1 MQPKNI
7 VSKPPFSRYWVQTV
21 DYVVDEG
28 VQIHG
33 GMGFSEETLVSRAY
47 RDARINRIF
56 EGTNEIN
63 RLLSI
68 GTILRRAIKGHI
80 DVLGPAKKVQDEL
93 MSVSSESEIEN
104 GVLSREMHATQQAKK
119 ALLMVAGAAAKHYGK
134 ELESKQMVMMYIAD
148 MLIDIFTMESMIL
161 RTQKR
166 ALSVGEVESS
176 EFVSMTQVF
185 VSDALERIHT
195 NGKRA
200 IASFAEGDMLRMM
213 SLGIRR
219 FTKFDL
225 INTTTLRNQIAEVAI
240 EANAY
245 PY

>member
-1 MQPKNI
+1 
-7 VSKPPFSRYWVQTV
+7 
-21 DYVVDEG
+21 
-28 VQIHG
+28 
-33 GMGFSEETLVSRAY
+33 
-47 RDARINRIF
+47 
-56 EGTNEIN
+56 
-63 RLLSI
+63 
-68 GTILRRAIKGHI
+68 
-80 DVLGPAKKVQDEL
+80 

-148 MLIDIFTMESMIL
+148 MLIDLFTMESMIL

-213 SLGIRR
+213 SLGIKR

-225 INTTTLRNQIAEVAI
+225 INTTNLRNQIAEVAI
-240 EANAY
+240 EANGY